1 MMFKIYTADVTGDAG
16 NCMYPHEVTITN
28 EQELADAVK
37 NDYVFAK
44 YKGSYRNTK
53 NFETSVVIPMDCDN
67 DRSDDPADWI
77 DFDKFQQEFVSV
89 SYALIPSRNHMK
101 AKNGKDPRPKFHAV
115 FIIDECTDADVY
127 KAIKEKIYEAYPF
140 FDDNALDAARFFF
153 GSQVDES
160 EIIIHEGFE
169 SIEEFLDIDRDDLG
183 DEFVKMSNACG
194 TYAPYSKV
202 IHSGERNNTLSR
214 FAARVLKKYGNT
226 DKTYKLF
233 LTRAEDCEEPLGDVE
248 LLTIWNSAVGFY
260 TKTVM
265 ADPNYK
271 APDEYN
277 NDFGNFSLKP
287 DDYTDMG
294 QAAVFSREYGDVVK
308 YTDATDYIRF
318 NGQFWAESRMACIG
332 TLEEFLDLQLADA
345 RETLSIATE
354 NLIGTGISEE
364 TIAGGVKAVM
374 KACETEEQLKAFD
387 LYDKAL
393 KYYGFV
399 MKRRDY
405 KYIQSAAN
413 AAKPML
419 EISIKD
425 LDADAFMIN
434 TPGLTIDLNKEIAD
448 GHEPDPSD
456 LITKQAMFA
465 PGNDGK
471 DLWLDALDTFFC
483 GDADLI
489 TYVQKIVGMAA
500 IGEVFMEALIIAYG
514 EGRNGKSTFWNT
526 IANVLGTYSGTIS
539 AESLTVGCRHNARPE
554 MAELKG
560 KRLVIAAE
568 LEDGMRLNTAVV
580 KKLCSTDEISAE
592 KKYKDPFKYRPSHTL
607 VLYTN
612 HLPRVGVTDAGT
624 WRRLIVIPFNAKIE
638 GNSDIKNYTNYLTDN
653 AGAYIMKWIIEG
665 AKMAMEDAY
674 HIAQPQ
680 VVTDAIESYRQ
691 DNDWLGAFIE
701 ECCEVDDSFEQKSGE
716 FYQAY
721 SDYCQRISEYK
732 RGSADFYSALESAG
746 FTRRKTMKGS
756 FIYGVRLKVDDFL
769 E

>member
-1 MMFKIYTADVTGDAG
+1 MEFRFYTADVCGDPS
-16 NCMYPHEVTITN
+16 NCMYPHEKIIKSASD
-28 EQELADAVK
+28 LASAVAT
-37 NDYVFAK
+37 DYVAAK
-44 YKGSYRNTK
+44 YKGGYRNGD
-53 NFETSVVIPMDCDN
+53 NFEESDSLSLDCDN
-67 DRSDDPADWI
+67 DDTENPDEWI
-77 DFDKFQQEFVSV
+77 TPEYMAEEFASV
-89 SYALIPSRNHMK
+89 PYALIPSRNHMK
-101 AKNGKDPRPKFHAV
+101 AKNGKAPRPKFHV
-115 FIIDECTDADVY
+115 SFQIDPCTDKDVY
-127 KAIKEKIYEAYPF
+127 KKIKQKIREKYPF
-140 FDDNALDAARFFF
+140 FDRNALDAARFFF
-153 GSQVDES
+153 GSDVKEED
-160 EIIIHEGFE
+160 ITWHEGFE
-169 SIEEFLDIDRDDLG
+169 TIEEFLEIDRDELG
-183 DEFVKMSNACG
+183 DEFVKANMGA

-233 LTRAEDCEEPLGDVE
+233 LTRAEDCEDPLGDAE
-248 LLTIWNSAVGFY
+248 LLTIWNSAVGFFNR
-260 TKTVM
+260 TVA

-271 APDEYN
+271 PPEEYN

-294 QAAVFSREYGDVVK
+294 QAAVFAREYGDVVK

-318 NGQFWAESRMACIG
+318 NGQYWAESRMACIG

-345 RETLSIATE
+345 RETLSMATE
-354 NLIGTGISEE
+354 NLIGVGISEE
-364 TIAGGVKAVM
+364 AIAGGAKAVM
-374 KACETEEQLKAFD
+374 KECETEEQWKAFD
-387 LYDKAL
+387 LFDKAL

-413 AAKPML
+413 AGKPML

-425 LDADAFMIN
+425 LDSDAFMLN
-434 TPGLTIDLNKEIAD
+434 TPDLTIDLNKDISE
-448 GHEPDPSD
+448 GHTPDPAD
-456 LITKQAMFA
+456 LITKQTLVA

-653 AGAYIMKWIIEG
+653 AGAYIIKWIIEG
-665 AKMAMEDAY
+665 AKMAIADAY